1 MWLCLEE
8 KKVPYRVERV
18 NMSCYGDKPPEFRR
32 MQPSGQIPVAVI
44 DGTVYGQS
52 NDIVEGGSLLVG
64 KQSGRSFSFVETLSF
79 PHKTAR
85 VCWCFWQNIIQ
96 VQARAS

>member
-1 MWLCLEE
+1 
-8 KKVPYRVERV
+8 
-18 NMSCYGDKPPEFRR
+18 
-32 MQPSGQIPVAVI
+32 
-44 DGTVYGQS
+44 
-52 NDIVEGGSLLVG
+52 LLVG